1 MTEQYISIADAIQQA
16 KKSDATIRRM
26 IKELTPK
33 DKERFT
39 KTIKGKIFVSKAFLG
54 IEEQEATETKE
65 TPKSEDI
72 TFLKGQIE
80 IKDRQIDSLN
90 ERLRET
96 NILLRNEQDNVT
108 NLVTRL
114 QLSEAKQDNDQPQQS
129 DEKQSYNAYFVPIL
143 CIIIVLIV
151 CVIVYQSMSK

>member
-90 ERLRET
+90 KTVESLSERQRET
-96 NILLRNEQDNVT
+96 NILLGNAIN
-108 NLVTRL
+108 RL